1 MYVPV
6 EGVVDIEAERGRLS
20 RELRRVDEDLSR
32 IEAKL
37 AREDFRQR
45 APAEV
50 VAREEARRTE
60 QRALQEKLR
69 EGLERLDALAAR

>member
-1 MYVPV
+1 MARLL
-6 EGVVDIEAERGRLS
+6 EGSRSGLYAWSKRGPSNRAIRAE
-20 RELRRVDEDLSR
+20 R

-50 VAREEARRTE
+50 VAREEARRSE